1 MAIDTLA
8 LMAGIDV
15 PIPEMQVIIHQPTCR
30 EIAMVGRESYLL
42 GVQCLCLDK
51 ANFSQDNSLLH
62 NTTNFQIFMAIMQD
76 EQGKERKEDVIKAVQ
91 LLFPAYSLKFLP
103 KNLGLFNLETKEMKF
118 IDENNFELLQSY
130 IKDIICVSKEEGNYN
145 PGDAKAKEIAEKLRR
160 GRQRVAAQKA
170 AENGGDI
177 FTQYLSVV
185 TVGLHSMSLQEALDL
200 TMFQLYDL
208 VERYSM
214 YSAWDIDIR
223 ARMAGAKVDKEP
235 DNWMKNI
242 H

>member
-8 LMAGIDV
+8 LMAGIDI
-15 PIPEMQVIIHQPTCR
+15 PIPEMQIVIHQPTCR

-51 ANFSQDNSLLH
+51 MNFSQDNSLLH
-62 NTTNFQIFMAIMQD
+62 NTTNFQIFMAIMND
-76 EQGKERKEDVIKAVQ
+76 EQGKERKEDVIKATQ
-91 LLFPAYSLKFLP
+91 LLFPSYSLKFLP
-103 KNLGLFNLETKEMKF
+103 KNLGLYNSETKEMKF
-118 IDENNFELLQSY
+118 IDEDNFELLQSY
-130 IKDIICVSKEEGNYN
+130 LKDIICLSKEEGDYN
-145 PGDAKAKEIAEKLRR
+145 PQDAKAKEIAEKLRR
-160 GRQRVAAQKA
+160 GRQRIAAQKA
-170 AENGGDI
+170 AENVGDI

-185 TVGLHSMSLQEALDL
+185 VVALGMSLNDALNL

-223 ARMAGAKVDKEP
+223 ARMAGAKIDKEP

>member
-8 LMAGIDV
+8 LMAGIDI
-15 PIPEMQVIIHQPTCR
+15 PIPEMQIVIHQPTCR

-42 GVQCLCLDK
+42 GVQCLCLNK
-51 ANFSQDNSLLH
+51 MNFSQDNSLLH
-62 NTTNFQIFMAIMQD
+62 NTTNFQIFMAIMND
-76 EQGKERKEDVIKAVQ
+76 EQGKERKEDVIKATQ
-91 LLFPAYSLKFLP
+91 LLFPSYSLKFLP
-103 KNLGLFNLETKEMKF
+103 KNLGLYNSETKEMKF
-118 IDENNFELLQSY
+118 IDEDNFELLQSY
-130 IKDIICVSKEEGNYN
+130 LKDIICLSKEEGDYN
-145 PGDAKAKEIAEKLRR
+145 PQDAKAKEIAEKLRR
-160 GRQRVAAQKA
+160 GRQRIAAQKA
-170 AENGGDI
+170 AENAGDI
-177 FTQYLSVV
+177 FTQYLSVIV
-185 TVGLHSMSLQEALDL
+185 VALGMSLDDALNL

-223 ARMAGAKVDKEP
+223 ARMAGAKIDKEP